1 MALDRTG
8 RGTGSSIY
16 RVVQCAFEY
25 SPGASR
31 CLVLPRFLLVGHCTL
46 LAETRLD
53 KDNRMRRREI
63 RITGT
68 NLMFVIKWDVRVS
81 KDSCRSFTK
90 KLVKRQARRSLGPTI
105 LVF

>member
-53 KDNRMRRREI
+53 QDNCMRRRELTI
-63 RITGT
+63 SGINPTCVR
-68 NLMFVIKWDVRVS
+68 KWDVRVS
-81 KDSCRSFTK
+81 EDRCRSFSK
-90 KLVKRQARRSLGPTI
+90 QLMKRQAQRVLVPTK